1 MPSIEELESSII
13 TQCLDP
19 DGLLVSLRY
28 NKFDDEKYHK
38 LIATLRAY
46 REAIRDQKFLNRK
59 VAGFLR
65 TIEGVFEGSVIY
77 YDHQPVKSED
87 GRKISNAY
95 ARIFD
100 LMDKIFDVNFG
111 DELDLSEW
119 ETMWTSQI
127 DDYLLVTGNQ
137 LKNRYVIFRISTTTA
152 LIIEDDDIS
161 AAIIEKMKAAGVKI
175 VNSDYLKRFLK

>member
-13 TQCLDP
+13 DQCIDP
-19 DGLLVSLRY
+19 DGLLFSLRY
-28 NKFDDEKYHK
+28 NKLDEDRYHK
-38 LIATLRAY
+38 LITTLREY

-59 VAGFLR
+59 IAGYLR
-65 TIEGVFEGSVIY
+65 TIERAFEGSVIY
-77 YDHQPVKSED
+77 YDHQPVKLEE
-87 GRKISNAY
+87 GGKISDAY
-95 ARIFD
+95 RSIFD

-137 LKNRYVIFRISTTTA
+137 LKNRFVIFHISTTTA
-152 LIIEDDDIS
+152 LIIEDNDIS

-175 VNSDYLKRFLK
+175 VNTDYLKRYMK

>member
-1 MPSIEELESSII
+1 MSAIEELESSII
-13 TQCLDP
+13 AQCLEP
-19 DGLLVSLRY
+19 DGLLFSLRY
-28 NKFDDEKYHK
+28 NKFDEDKYQK
-38 LIATLRAY
+38 LIFTLRQY
-46 REAIRDQKFLNRK
+46 REAIRDQKFLSRK
-59 VAGFLR
+59 IAAFLR
-65 TIEGVFEGSVIY
+65 TVERAFEESVIY
-77 YDHQPVKSED
+77 HDHQPVKSEE

-95 ARIFD
+95 RSIFD

-119 ETMWTSQI
+119 ESMWTTHI

-137 LKNRYVIFRISTTTA
+137 LKNRYVIFRISKTGG

-175 VNSDYLKRFLK
+175 VNPDYLNRFMK